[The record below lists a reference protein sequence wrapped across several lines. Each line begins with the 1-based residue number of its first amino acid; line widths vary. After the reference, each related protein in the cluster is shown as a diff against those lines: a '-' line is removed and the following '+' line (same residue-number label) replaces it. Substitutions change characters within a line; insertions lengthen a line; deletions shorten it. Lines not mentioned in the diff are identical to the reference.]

1 MGIIITYYINAM
13 YFNVQYDS
21 GDEGKKIILNSS
33 PFRPPSQI
41 KKTLV

>member
-21 GDEGKKIILNSS
+21 GDEGKKIYHTCGAPDFIHGIQ
-33 PFRPPSQI
+33 RA
-41 KKTLV
+41 